1 MGLLPLLFMPLAL
14 LSVSQAH
21 GNPWVAAGMSLF
33 TAVLALA
40 GADLCQ
46 AGLQFGVHQASQRI
60 AHAQWPVATAA
71 TLGETPPRTSWVATF
86 FEGIGRYGWLN
97 IRLQWLVLALCLIG
111 FIPLILWT
119 ATNTPL
125 IKGLAEALI
134 ALTKQAQ
141 TTQGQVTQAQISEA
155 FSHLPS
161 TALASGMQGFWAMLG
176 GTLWGLLIGWGTLL
190 WLPCAMVFEEGIKSA
205 GQRQWGLWHHEFWA
219 SNTVLGSYIGLAV
232 LTPLLVQGPLAQ
244 HPVTTLITIAIGYP
258 VQLWGLALQYL
269 FVLRAKAKSTLNT
282 PHG

>member
-1 MGLLPLLFMPLAL
+1 M
-14 LSVSQAH
+14 
-21 GNPWVAAGMSLF
+21 
-33 TAVLALA
+33 
-40 GADLCQ
+40 
-46 AGLQFGVHQASQRI
+46 
-60 AHAQWPVATAA
+60 
-71 TLGETPPRTSWVATF
+71 
-86 FEGIGRYGWLN
+86 
-97 IRLQWLVLALCLIG
+97 
-111 FIPLILWT
+111 LWA

-125 IKGLAEALI
+125 INAALTALI
-134 ALTKQAQ
+134 KQAQ

-155 FSHLPS
+155 FSHLPT
-161 TALASGMQGFWAMLG
+161 TALASGLQAFWAVLG
-176 GTLWGLLIGWGTLL
+176 GLFWSLLISWGTLL
-190 WLPCAMVFEEGIKSA
+190 WLPCAMVFEEGIKGA

-244 HPVTTLITIAIGYP
+244 HPVVTLISVAVGYA